1 MEAIIQGGRD
11 RLRPILMT
19 TLTASLALAP
29 LAIRDAQLAVGI
41 GGPSYAPMA
50 RAIMGGLMASAV
62 MSLFVVPAFY
72 VWIDNG
78 AERARRFARR
88 TRPADAAAV
97 VTAVSAARR

>member
-1 MEAIIQGGRD
+1 
-11 RLRPILMT
+11 MT

-50 RAIMGGLMASAV
+50 RAIMGGLLASAV

-78 AERARRFARR
+78 AERLKAFVRR
-88 TRPADAAAV
+88 TRAADSPAAA
-97 VTAVSAARR
+97 ADVSATAP